1 MSNLRKELEETVRKY
16 KKMKLIENEFL
27 RQNRMNTNDRIAILT
42 QIINELEV
50 ILGYSVS
57 IEPPIIGNSIE
68 ERLNAI
74 KG

>member
-16 KKMKLIENEFL
+16 KKMKLTENEFL